1 MNGTVITSETSQTPA
16 GVKRVKSNICV
27 LNESRIILSVCYSI
41 VFFVGVAGNALV
53 LFIFRRQWKKGP
65 IIELL
70 ILYLAVFDLLASVFG
85 PFLFLYW
92 IVTCHSQW
100 DFGLIGCKI
109 LPALCRVFTNISIGV
124 ILIMAIDRCRVIVTP
139 LRRRFGRKIIHASVG
154 LCVLLSFLWESYYV
168 KALHLDEYGNC
179 NTISVTESSFSY
191 PLVVLT
197 FCRDIA
203 FVTIFSATTIAVYVQ
218 LEQNTLTKLLLQSKK
233 QTRQR
238 SQKVM
243 KMLVAMAIV
252 FSLAV
257 MPRDILHLVYTI
269 SWMDG
274 YGIKH
279 T

>member
-1 MNGTVITSETSQTPA
+1 MNGTVNTSQTPS
-16 GVKRVKSNICV
+16 GVEKSKSNSCV
-27 LNESRIILSVCYSI
+27 LNESRIILSVCYGI
-41 VFFVGVAGNALV
+41 VFFVGVTGNALV
-53 LFIFRRQWKKGP
+53 LFIFRQQWKKGP

-100 DFGLIGCKI
+100 DFGLTGCKM

-139 LRRRFGRKIIHASVG
+139 LRRRFSRKIIHASVG
-154 LCVLLSFLWESYYV
+154 LCVLLSFLWEYYYV
-168 KALHLDEYGNC
+168 KALQLDERGNC
-179 NTISVTESSFSY
+179 NTISVTEPSYSY
-191 PLVVLT
+191 PLVILT
-197 FCRDIA
+197 FCRDVAFIA
-203 FVTIFSATTIAVYVQ
+203 IFSATTIAVYVQ
-218 LEQNTLTKLLLQSKK
+218 LEQNSLTKLLLKSKK

-238 SQKVM
+238 SKKVM

-257 MPRDILHLVYTI
+257 IPRDILHLVYTI

-274 YGIKH
+274 KGIKH